1 MAVLH
6 LRGVVLP
13 DGEERDLYVHGDRV
27 TFDPVPNAETVV
39 DGGWLVPG
47 LVDAH
52 NHPGAE
58 RPGADFD
65 PDLLRRQGEEQV
77 GWGELTIRSPGA
89 AERLPSWYG
98 ADDGLPR
105 VQQAGPWVAVEGRFF
120 RGWGRQVPVSDVAA
134 AAEEEARASGSWA
147 KVVSDW
153 AFGRGEEREY
163 VPSVS
168 PEVLT
173 DAVRRVHA
181 VGGRVAVH
189 SQHRDTAVACVE
201 AGVDTLEH
209 GLHLP
214 FDLLDR
220 MAEQGTALVPTLAI
234 MNTIPEQLSG
244 GRRSA
249 QMTELLRT
257 GYERAPRL
265 AVAAYEAGVTL
276 LAGTDFVP
284 QHHVA
289 EEVRA
294 LVAAGVPAEA
304 ALGAASWVARRYLGH
319 SVIEEGGLADVVAY
333 DADPRADLSVLTR
346 PARIILRGRVVR

>member
-13 DGEERDLYVHGDRV
+13 DGEERDLYVDGDRL
-27 TFDPVPNAETVV
+27 TFDPVPSAETVV

-58 RPGADFD
+58 KPGADFD
-65 PDLLRRQGEEQV
+65 PDLLRQQGEEQV
-77 GWGELTIRSPGA
+77 GWGELTIRCPGSVT
-89 AERLPSWYG
+89 RLPPWYG
-98 ADDGLPR
+98 DDDGLPR

-120 RGWGRQVPVSDVAA
+120 RGWGRQVAVSDVAA
-134 AAEEEARASGSWA
+134 AAEEEARVSGAWA

-163 VPSVS
+163 VPAVTA
-168 PEVLT
+168 EVLA

-181 VGGRVAVH
+181 VGGKVAVH
-189 SQHRDTAVACVE
+189 SQHPDTAIACVE

-214 FDLLDR
+214 FELLDR
-220 MAEQGTALVPTLAI
+220 MAAQGTALVPTLAI
-234 MNTIPEQLSG
+234 MNTIPDQLSG
-244 GRRSA
+244 GRRSE

-257 GYERAPRL
+257 GYERAPGL
-265 AVAAYEAGVTL
+265 AAAAYEAGVTL

-284 QHHVA
+284 QRHVLD
-289 EEVRA
+289 EVRA
-294 LVAAGVPAEA
+294 LVEAGVPSEA
-304 ALGAASWVARRYLGH
+304 ALGTASWAARRYLGY

-333 DADPRADLSVLTR
+333 DNDPREDVSVLAR